1 MRASKD
7 YSCRGTM
14 LVITL
19 ASMRGSKAKMA
30 KARLESEIR
39 ETYDLPLAILSKASI
54 KALT

>member
-1 MRASKD
+1 
-7 YSCRGTM
+7 M